1 MPNLEILAQHSGDRL
16 AKAKEQYLG
25 KTFSSNNYG
34 DFIIVEYTNS
44 KNIIIEFVKTGYKT
58 KTSMANVVRGLVA
71 DKSLPLQR
79 SRKRES
85 KMVGKVLSS
94 NSCGDYTIL
103 EYKSKDN
110 ILIEFIKTG
119 YKTIITSS
127 RIADGSI
134 KDKLLPRIYNVGI
147 VGNKYPTNTKHYTAW
162 YGMLQRCYDK
172 SLHTKINKTYKN
184 CTVSENFLRY
194 EYFYEWC
201 EKQVGFTD
209 SHFELDKDLLIK
221 GNSVYS
227 ENTCVFVPREINIA
241 MIKSTASRGNLFIG
255 VTFDKASN
263 NYRSYVCVGNGKRLD
278 LGCFKT
284 EIEAF
289 NAYKQTKENYL
300 KGLANKWK
308 NHIDIKAYTALMN
321 YQVEITD

>member
-1 MPNLEILAQHSGDRL
+1 MIINEVSCKDINSVIANKIQ
-16 AKAKEQYLG
+16 
-25 KTFSSNNYG
+25 FNSNNYG

-44 KNIIIEFVKTGYKT
+44 KNIIIEFVNTGYKT
-58 KTSMANVVRGLVA
+58 KTSMCNITRGLVA

-103 EYKSKDN
+103 EYKSKGN

-119 YKTIITSS
+119 YRTIITSS
-127 RIADGSI
+127 RIADGNI
-134 KDKLLPRIYNVGI
+134 KDKLLPRIFNVGI
-147 VGNKYPTNTKHYTAW
+147 VGTKYPANTKHYTLW
-162 YGMLQRCYDK
+162 YGMLKRCYDT

-184 CTVSENFLRY
+184 CTVSDNFLHY

-201 EKQVGFTD
+201 NKQIGFTD

-221 GNSVYS
+221 ANNVYS
-227 ENTCVFVPREINIA
+227 EYTCAFVPRDINIA

-263 NYRSYVCVGNGKRLD
+263 NYRSYVRVGNGKRLD
-278 LGCFKT
+278 LGGFKT

-289 NAYKQTKENYL
+289 NAYKQAKESYL
-300 KGLANKWK
+300 KELATKWK
-308 NHIDIKAYTALMN
+308 DQIDERAYNALIN

>member
-1 MPNLEILAQHSGDRL
+1 MC
-16 AKAKEQYLG
+16 
-25 KTFSSNNYG
+25 
-34 DFIIVEYTNS
+34 
-44 KNIIIEFVKTGYKT
+44 NIT
-58 KTSMANVVRGLVA
+58 RGLVA

-79 SRKRES
+79 SKKRES

-94 NSCGDYTIL
+94 NSCGDYTIV
-103 EYKSKDN
+103 EYNNKDN

-119 YKTIITSS
+119 YRTIITSS

-147 VGNKYPTNTKHYTAW
+147 SGTKYPTNTKHYTAW

-184 CTVSENFLRY
+184 CTVSDNFLHY

-201 EKQVGFTD
+201 EKQVGFAD
-209 SHFELDKDLLIK
+209 RHFELDKDLLIK

-227 ENTCVFVPREINIA
+227 EHTCVFVPREINIA
-241 MIKSTASRGNLFIG
+241 MIKSNASRGNLLIG

-263 NYRSYVCVGNGKRLD
+263 NYRSYVCIGNGKRLD
-278 LGCFKT
+278 LGAYNT

-289 NAYKQTKENYL
+289 NAYKKAKENYL
-300 KGLANKWK
+300 KELANKWK
-308 NHIDIKAYTALMN
+308 DRIDDRAYNALMN

>member
-1 MPNLEILAQHSGDRL
+1 MMSSKNKDMV
-16 AKAKEQYLG
+16 G
-25 KTFSSNNYG
+25 KLFSSNNYG

-44 KNIIIEFVKTGYKT
+44 KNIIIEFINTGYKT
-58 KTSMANVVRGLVA
+58 KTSMCNITRGLVA

-79 SRKRES
+79 SKKRES

-94 NSCGDYTIL
+94 NSCGDYTIV
-103 EYKSKDN
+103 EYNNKDN

-119 YKTIITSS
+119 YRTIITSS

-147 VGNKYPTNTKHYTAW
+147 SGTKYPTNTKHYTAW

-184 CTVSENFLRY
+184 CTVSDNFLRY

-201 EKQVGFTD
+201 EKQVGFAD

-227 ENTCVFVPREINIA
+227 EHTCVFVPREINIA
-241 MIKSTASRGNLFIG
+241 MIKSNASRGNLFIG

-263 NYRSYVCVGNGKRLD
+263 NYRSCVCIGNGKRLD
-278 LGCFKT
+278 LGAYNT

-289 NAYKQTKENYL
+289 NAYKKAKENYL
-300 KGLANKWK
+300 KELANKWK
-308 NHIDIKAYTALMN
+308 DKIDDRAYNALMN

>member
-1 MPNLEILAQHSGDRL
+1 MPNLEILTQHSGDRL

-58 KTSMANVVRGLVA
+58 KTSMANVFRGLVA

-79 SRKRES
+79 SKKRES

-103 EYKSKDN
+103 EYNSKDD
-110 ILIEFIKTG
+110 ILIEFIETG
-119 YKTIITSS
+119 YRTTITSS

-147 VGNKYPTNTKHYTAW
+147 VGSKYPTDTKHYRVW
-162 YGMLQRCYDK
+162 YSMLQRCYDK
-172 SLHTKINKTYKN
+172 FLHTKVNKTYKN
-184 CTVSENFLRY
+184 CTVSENFLHY

-201 EKQVGFTD
+201 NKQIGFAD

-221 GNSVYS
+221 GNGMYS
-227 ENTCVFVPREINIA
+227 EHTCVFVPREINIA
-241 MIKSTASRGNLFIG
+241 MIKSNASRGNLFIG
-255 VTFDKASN
+255 VTFDKACN
-263 NYRSYVCVGNGKRLD
+263 NYRSHVGIGNGKRLD
-278 LGCFKT
+278 LGSFKT
-284 EIEAF
+284 EVEAF
-289 NAYKQTKENYL
+289 NAYKQAKENYL
-300 KGLANKWK
+300 KDLANKWK
-308 NHIDIKAYTALMN
+308 NQIDIKAFNALTN

>member
-1 MPNLEILAQHSGDRL
+1 MMSSKNKDMV
-16 AKAKEQYLG
+16 G
-25 KTFSSNNYG
+25 KLFSSNNYG

-44 KNIIIEFVKTGYKT
+44 KNIIIEFVNTGYKT
-58 KTSMANVVRGLVA
+58 KTSMCNITRGLVA

-147 VGNKYPTNTKHYTAW
+147 VGIKYPTNTKHYTVW
-162 YGMLQRCYDK
+162 CSMLQRCYDK

-184 CTVSENFLRY
+184 CTISENFLHY

-227 ENTCVFVPREINIA
+227 EHTCVFVPREINIA
-241 MIKSTASRGNLFIG
+241 MIKSNASRGSLFIG
-255 VTFDKASN
+255 VTFDKVSDS
-263 NYRSYVCVGNGKRLD
+263 YRSSVCIGNGKRLD
-278 LGCFKT
+278 LGGFKT

-289 NAYKQTKENYL
+289 NAYKQAKENYL
-300 KGLANKWK
+300 KDLANKWK
-308 NHIDIKAYTALMN
+308 NQIDVKAYTALMN